1 MKRSIQKHLQQQG
14 GFQGLTALESD
25 SKRIPLMLCNGS
37 AMGQQRVVTGNN
49 NRNSARRGI
58 LRIDKQTGVKKFP
71 LNLGLAAQSRST
83 FKGKGQQRTTDG
95 PFASLT
101 PVTKRKRVILSATS
115 KQSKSYRKVYISP
128 RTVFLNIKDGPMS
141 DYFFEFL
148 VMAML

>member
-25 SKRIPLMLCNGS
+25 NKRIPLMLCNGS
-37 AMGQQRVVTGNN
+37 TIAQQRAITGNN
-49 NRNSARRGI
+49 NRNGARRGI

-83 FKGKGQQRTTDG
+83 FKGKGQQRTADG

-101 PVTKRKRVILSATS
+101 PVTKRKRVISSATS

-128 RTVFLNIKDGPMS
+128 RTVFLNIKKWPNEQL
-141 DYFFEFL
+141 FF
-148 VMAML
+148 

>member
-14 GFQGLTALESD
+14 VFQGLTALESD
-25 SKRIPLMLCNGS
+25 NKRIPLMLCNGS
-37 AMGQQRVVTGNN
+37 TIAQQRAITGNN
-49 NRNSARRGI
+49 NRNGSRRGI

-128 RTVFLNIKDGPMS
+128 RTVFLNIKKWPNERL
-141 DYFFEFL
+141 FF
-148 VMAML
+148 

>member
-25 SKRIPLMLCNGS
+25 FKHSSLTLCNGS
-37 AMGQQRVVTGNN
+37 TIAQQRAITGNN
-49 NRNSARRGI
+49 NRNGARRGI

-101 PVTKRKRVILSATS
+101 PVTKRKRVILSATA

-128 RTVFLNIKDGPMS
+128 RTIFLNIKK
-141 DYFFEFL
+141 
-148 VMAML
+148 